1 MMHGR
6 KSGGQRL
13 MGKLWQVNWTLVLLI
28 GLLASIG
35 FAMLYSAANGNLSP
49 WASRQMAI
57 FAVGLVVML
66 AIGLVDIRFWLRHAY
81 WPYGLT
87 LAMLAGVEI
96 LGKSKGG
103 ARRWLDLEIF
113 QLQPSEFVKFTLV
126 LALARYFHR
135 LNFDDIGRPQFLL
148 VPLFLIALPV
158 VLVQRQPDLGTAL
171 FMLLGGAAIFF
182 IAGVRLWKFAVVALA
197 IMVAV
202 PVVWPMLKDYQQE
215 RVLTFLSPERDP
227 GDKGYQILQ
236 SKIALGSGGT
246 FGRGFMKGTQ
256 SHLNFLPERQTD
268 FIFTML
274 AEEFGLFGG
283 LGLLGLYA
291 MLLAYGIAIAM
302 RSTSQFGRL
311 LAMGVTIMVFLY
323 VFDNIAMVMGMLPV
337 VGLPLPLISRG
348 GTAMLAVLGG
358 FGLVISV
365 YVHRDARIGRHG
377 EDG

>member
-1 MMHGR
+1 MMHGQ
-6 KSGGQRL
+6 KSGGLRL
-13 MGKLWQVNWTLVLLI
+13 MGKLWQVNWALVLLI
-28 GLLASIG
+28 VLLASIG

-49 WASRQMAI
+49 WASRQMVI
-57 FAVGLVVML
+57 FAFGLVAML
-66 AIGLVDIRFWLRHAY
+66 AIGLVDIRVWLRYAY

-87 LAMLAGVEI
+87 LALLAGVEI
-96 LGKSKGG
+96 LGTSIGG
-103 ARRWLDLEIF
+103 ARRWLDLEIL
-113 QLQPSEFVKFTLV
+113 QLQPSEFVKFALV

-135 LNFDDIGRPQFLL
+135 LNFDDIGRPQYLL
-148 VPLFLIALPV
+148 VPAFLIALPV

-182 IAGVRLWKFAVVALA
+182 IAGVRLWKFAVVAIA
-197 IMVAV
+197 IVVAV
-202 PVVWPMLKDYQQE
+202 PIAWPMLKDYQQE
-215 RVLTFLSPERDP
+215 RILTFLSPERDP

-274 AEEFGLFGG
+274 AEEFGLAGG

-291 MLLAYGIAIAM
+291 LLLAYGTAIAM

-323 VFDNIAMVMGMLPV
+323 VFINIAMVMGMLPV

-377 EDG
+377 EGS

>member
-6 KSGGQRL
+6 KSGGPRL
-13 MGKLWQVNWTLVLLI
+13 LGKLGQVNWAMVLLI
-28 GLLASIG
+28 GVLASIG
-35 FAMLYSAANGNLSP
+35 FAMLYSAANGNLNP

-57 FAVGLVVML
+57 FAFGIVAML
-66 AIGLVDIRFWLRHAY
+66 AIGLVDIRIWLRYAY

-87 LAMLAGVEI
+87 LALLICVEVF
-96 LGKSKGG
+96 GETKGG
-103 ARRWLDLEIF
+103 AQRWLDLRVF
-113 QLQPSEFVKFTLV
+113 QLQPSEFMKFTLA

-148 VPLFLIALPV
+148 APLILIALPV
-158 VLVQRQPDLGTAL
+158 VLIQRQPDLGTAL
-171 FMLLGGAAIFF
+171 FLLLGGGAIFF
-182 IAGVRLWKFAVVALA
+182 IAGVRIWKFAVVAVA
-197 IMVAV
+197 IMTAV
-202 PVVWPMLKDYQQE
+202 PVAWPMLKDYQKD
-215 RVLTFLSPERDP
+215 RVLTFLAPERDP
-227 GDKGYQILQ
+227 GNKGYQILQ

-246 FGRGFMKGTQ
+246 FGRGYMKGTQ
-256 SHLNFLPERQTD
+256 SHLNFLPESQTD

-274 AEEFGLFGG
+274 AEEFGLAGG

-291 MLLAYGIAIAM
+291 LLLAYGIAIAL
-302 RSTSQFGRL
+302 RSTSQFGRM
-311 LAMGVTIMVFLY
+311 LAMGVTTMVFLY
-323 VFDNIAMVMGMLPV
+323 VFINIAMVMGLLPV

-365 YVHRDARIGRHG
+365 YVHRDARISRYD

>member
-6 KSGGQRL
+6 KSNGPRL
-13 MGKLWQVNWTLVLLI
+13 MGKLRQVNWILVLLI
-28 GLLASIG
+28 GILASIG
-35 FAMLYSAANGNLSP
+35 FAMLYSAANGNFSP

-57 FAVGLVVML
+57 FAFGLVVML
-66 AIGLVDIRFWLRHAY
+66 AIGLVDIRVWLRYAY
-81 WPYGLT
+81 WPYGLI
-87 LAMLAGVEI
+87 LALLVCVEI
-96 LGKSKGG
+96 FGEIKGG
-103 ARRWLDLEIF
+103 AQRWLDLRVF
-113 QLQPSEFVKFTLV
+113 QLQPSEFMKFALV

-148 VPLFLIALPV
+148 APLFLIVVPV
-158 VLVQRQPDLGTAL
+158 ALVQRQPDLGTAL

-182 IAGVRLWKFAVVALA
+182 IAGVRLWKFAVVAVA

-202 PVVWPMLKDYQQE
+202 PVVWPMLKAYQQE

-227 GDKGYQILQ
+227 GNKGYQILQ

-246 FGRGFMKGTQ
+246 FGRGYMKGTQ

-274 AEEFGLFGG
+274 AEEFGLVGG

-291 MLLAYGIAIAM
+291 LLLAYGTAIAL

-311 LAMGVTIMVFLY
+311 LAMGVTMMVFLY
-323 VFDNIAMVMGMLPV
+323 VFINIAMVMGLLPV

-348 GTAMLAVLGG
+348 GTAMLAVLVG
-358 FGLVISV
+358 FGLIISV

-377 EDG
+377 ENG

>member
-323 VFDNIAMVMGMLPV
+323 VFINIAMVMGMLPV

>member
-6 KSGGQRL
+6 KSSGPRL

-28 GLLASIG
+28 AILASIG

-57 FAVGLVVML
+57 FAFGLVVML
-66 AIGLVDIRFWLRHAY
+66 GIGLVDIRVWLRHAY

-87 LAMLAGVEI
+87 LALLVAVEVF
-96 LGKSKGG
+96 GETKGG
-103 ARRWLDLEIF
+103 ARRWLDLGVF
-113 QLQPSEFVKFTLV
+113 QLQPSEFMKFALA

-135 LNFDDIGRPQFLL
+135 LNFDDIGRLRFLL
-148 VPLFLIALPV
+148 VPVFLIALPV

-171 FMLLGGAAIFF
+171 FLLLGGAAILFV
-182 IAGVRLWKFAVVALA
+182 AGVRLWKFAVVAVA

-202 PVVWPMLKDYQQE
+202 PVVWPLLKDYQQE

-246 FGRGFMKGTQ
+246 FGRGYMKGTQ

-274 AEEFGLFGG
+274 AEEFGLVGG

-291 MLLAYGIAIAM
+291 LLLAHGTAIAL
-302 RSTSQFGRL
+302 RSAAQFGRL
-311 LAMGVTIMVFLY
+311 LAMGVTVMVFLY
-323 VFDNIAMVMGMLPV
+323 VFINIAMVMGLLPV

-348 GTAMLAVLGG
+348 GTAMLAVLVG

>member
-1 MMHGR
+1 MLYLLYQARNFRSYLAAAGFRIELGIKVLRRLHHLPKR
-6 KSGGQRL
+6 RRWFLDQLFTSGIMNVHVVLLVGLFVGMIVSLQTGIELARFGQQDQIGVIVAASMARE
-13 MGKLWQVNWTLVLLI
+13 MGPFITAVILAATVGSSLAAELGTMSVSDELSALEVLSVDQVSFLVL
-28 GLLASIG
+28 
-35 FAMLYSAANGNLSP
+35 P
-49 WASRQMAI
+49 R
-57 FAVGLVVML
+57 
-66 AIGLVDIRFWLRHAY
+66 
-81 WPYGLT
+81 
-87 LAMLAGVEI
+87 
-96 LGKSKGG
+96 
-103 ARRWLDLEIF
+103 
-113 QLQPSEFVKFTLV
+113 
-126 LALARYFHR
+126 
-135 LNFDDIGRPQFLL
+135 
-148 VPLFLIALPV
+148 
-158 VLVQRQPDLGTAL
+158 
-171 FMLLGGAAIFF
+171 
-182 IAGVRLWKFAVVALA
+182 VVALA
-197 IMVAV
+197 IIVAI
-202 PVVWPMLKDYQQE
+202 PVAWPMLKDYQQE

-274 AEEFGLFGG
+274 AEEFGLVGG

-291 MLLAYGIAIAM
+291 LLLAYGTAIAM

-323 VFDNIAMVMGMLPV
+323 VFINIAMVMGLLPV

-365 YVHRDARIGRHG
+365 YVHRDTRIGRHG
-377 EDG
+377 DSD